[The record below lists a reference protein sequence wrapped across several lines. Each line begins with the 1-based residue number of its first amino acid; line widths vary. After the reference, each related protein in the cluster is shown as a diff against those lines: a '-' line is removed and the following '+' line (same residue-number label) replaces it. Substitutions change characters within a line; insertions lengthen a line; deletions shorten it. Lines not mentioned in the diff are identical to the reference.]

1 MIRPVERG
9 SQIRVV
15 IITIGLLLTLNG
27 LATWIWTGEVRAVQS
42 PFPGGTFD
50 IGGVAIAYADVGT
63 IAVCFAAVVV
73 MWAFFQFTKVGLAM
87 RAAAVNP
94 NEARLVGVRVP
105 LMLGLGWGL
114 AAVLGAIAGMLTAPS
129 VFLDPNM
136 MQSVLIYAFAAAV
149 LGGID
154 SPIGAVVGGLIL
166 GVGLNLIGTY
176 IDFIGVRP
184 PPAGGAARD
193 PRRPPRPPGRPLR
206 EARGEEGMSRATLR
220 TLIVFVV
227 VSVIVFT
234 LPAFVNDFRAQQFS
248 YVGIYLVAL
257 IGLNI
262 LTGYTGQI
270 SLGHGA
276 FMAIGGYTTAILM
289 TDHGVKD
296 IVTIPIAIVV
306 TGVAG
311 FLFGLPAARLSGL
324 YLALATFAIAVAMPS
339 VIKRFEGFTGGGSGV
354 NLFGTPELTA
364 SLTPVRIAGF
374 ELNFNNWLYYLAW
387 SIAMIGYVI
396 GWLILRGRTGRA
408 FRAVRDSE
416 TAAVSSGVSLART
429 KALAFGI
436 SAAYAGAAG
445 ALFAIATT
453 YVNPDTFPV
462 ALSIF
467 LLVGVVVAGLGS
479 LQGLIIGA
487 IFIQFMPLWAQN
499 ISKSP
504 GAPAVIYGAFL
515 ILVVLALPG
524 GAAGLISRLT
534 QLTRRGRD
542 FQKP

>member
-1 MIRPVERG
+1 
-9 SQIRVV
+9 
-15 IITIGLLLTLNG
+15 
-27 LATWIWTGEVRAVQS
+27 
-42 PFPGGTFD
+42 
-50 IGGVAIAYADVGT
+50 
-63 IAVCFAAVVV
+63 
-73 MWAFFQFTKVGLAM
+73 
-87 RAAAVNP
+87 
-94 NEARLVGVRVP
+94 
-105 LMLGLGWGL
+105 
-114 AAVLGAIAGMLTAPS
+114 
-129 VFLDPNM
+129 
-136 MQSVLIYAFAAAV
+136 
-149 LGGID
+149 
-154 SPIGAVVGGLIL
+154 
-166 GVGLNLIGTY
+166 
-176 IDFIGVRP
+176 
-184 PPAGGAARD
+184 
-193 PRRPPRPPGRPLR
+193 
-206 EARGEEGMSRATLR
+206 MSRATVR
-220 TLIVFVV
+220 TLIVFIV

-234 LPAFVNDFRAQQFS
+234 LPAFVTDFRAQQFS

-289 TDHGVKD
+289 TEHGVKD
-296 IVTIPIAIVV
+296 SVTIPIAIVV
-306 TGVAG
+306 TGIAG

-339 VIKRFEGFTGGGSGV
+339 VIKRFEGFTGCGSGV

-364 SLTPVRIAGF
+364 SLTPVRILGF

-524 GAAGLISRLT
+524 GAAGLISRVT

>member
-1 MIRPVERG
+1 
-9 SQIRVV
+9 
-15 IITIGLLLTLNG
+15 
-27 LATWIWTGEVRAVQS
+27 
-42 PFPGGTFD
+42 
-50 IGGVAIAYADVGT
+50 
-63 IAVCFAAVVV
+63 
-73 MWAFFQFTKVGLAM
+73 
-87 RAAAVNP
+87 
-94 NEARLVGVRVP
+94 
-105 LMLGLGWGL
+105 
-114 AAVLGAIAGMLTAPS
+114 
-129 VFLDPNM
+129 
-136 MQSVLIYAFAAAV
+136 
-149 LGGID
+149 
-154 SPIGAVVGGLIL
+154 
-166 GVGLNLIGTY
+166 
-176 IDFIGVRP
+176 
-184 PPAGGAARD
+184 
-193 PRRPPRPPGRPLR
+193 
-206 EARGEEGMSRATLR
+206 MSRATLR
-220 TLIVFVV
+220 TLLVFVGVGIV
-227 VSVIVFT
+227 VFV

-257 IGLNI
+257 IGLDI

-306 TGVAG
+306 TGIAG

-339 VIKRFEGFTGGGSGV
+339 VIKRFEGFTGGGGGK

-364 SLTPVRIAGF
+364 SLTPVRIAGI

-387 SIAMIGYVI
+387 SIAMVGYVI

-416 TAAVSSGVSLART
+416 TAAVSSGVSLSRT

-445 ALFAIATT
+445 SLFAIATT

-462 ALSIF
+462 QLSIF

-479 LQGLIIGA
+479 LTGLIVGA

-499 ISKSP
+499 VSKSP
-504 GAPAVIYGAFL
+504 GAPAVVYGVVL

-524 GAAGLISRLT
+524 GAAGVVT
-534 QLTRRGRD
+534 QVQRLTRRSRD